1 MTNESSE
8 PEQKSKNVTPSE
20 NTAETAALR
29 EAAQKILHYVEPRG
43 SDGIV
48 LRHSHT

>member
-1 MTNESSE
+1 MTNESAE

-20 NTAETAALR
+20 NTAETAALKEAR
-29 EAAQKILHYVEPRG
+29 EKILHYLEPRG

>member
-1 MTNESSE
+1 MANESSE
-8 PEQKSKNVTPSE
+8 PEQKSKKVTPSE
-20 NTAETAALR
+20 NMAETAALK
-29 EAAQKILHYVEPRG
+29 EAAEKILHYVEPPG

>member
-8 PEQKSKNVTPSE
+8 PEQKSKNVIPSE
-20 NTAETAALR
+20 NTAETAALK
-29 EAAQKILHYVEPRG
+29 EAGEKILHYVEPPG